1 MNFLICIVWP
11 AVHKKCF
18 PSRISSVNVTKCPT
32 DLVTFSEEILNG
44 KLHFLCNA
52 GCLEE
57 ETTNM
62 RGISSIRICEEK
74 ANK

>member
-1 MNFLICIVWP
+1 M
-11 AVHKKCF
+11 
-18 PSRISSVNVTKCPT
+18 CPT
-32 DLVTFSEEILNG
+32 DLFTFPEEILNG

-57 ETTNM
+57 EKTNM

-74 ANK
+74 ADK